1 MPSVLSE
8 IKHWATQLPYWEQA
22 ALDRLLSNSS
32 LTHDDYEELLSY
44 LLEDEGLAIRKKQ
57 RPGLSYVNVMD
68 TEQELSS
75 RPIILNRLFNLQNIN
90 ALVSGQTLNFCPKLT
105 AIYGDNGSGKSGY
118 ARVLGCAGFTR
129 GDTDVLPDITKP
141 VDSDIIRSADI
152 EISDSNSTKVINY
165 HVGGQHPELSQCYVF
180 DSTSVQVHL
189 TGSNTFSFS
198 PAGLSIL
205 TRLSEYT
212 DRVRQ
217 HLQLKINDHR
227 KMHNFEDLFQGS
239 TQVTDFIKT
248 LSPTTTLEE
257 LDKLAT
263 LSEKEN
269 NRIKHLDFE
278 ISSLKTVDAPK
289 QNEAMRGKIEDL
301 EKLVKHLE
309 ALTNNF
315 DTKAIDDINQSIQ
328 QYEKREIL
336 SQTLSIEQ
344 FKSDYFSKTGSE
356 VWNNFINAAR
366 ALGDEESSEGKK
378 YPDNYDRCLLCRQ
391 VLDTESRNFLIN
403 LWQYMKSDA
412 QLKLDQSQHILQNK
426 RDSLS
431 TLNINY
437 FNDQAV
443 SFRHLQEYDVE
454 LLGKV
459 KAFVDNCQNRRE
471 LILERIDS
479 HKQISLSAL
488 PTNEIPKITNKI
500 DELKSELLKLEQR
513 DVANKIIELGQELLV
528 LQHRQI
534 FSKNL
539 PRIKDYIDN
548 IKWAKRASSIGGNT
562 GHITKKYKEL
572 FEDIVSDRYIELFK
586 ATLYD
591 LQRLINV
598 QVKTIG
604 KKGKTLKQ
612 IVLEMDPTVNAD
624 LVTPDKVLSEGEK
637 RAVALAD
644 FLTEVAL
651 DTSSS
656 AIILDDPVTS
666 LDFQWKEKIA
676 TILTKESVK
685 RQVIIFTHDLAFLYL
700 VKKCAE
706 ENSVD
711 ITTHWIQK
719 IENIPGYVFLN
730 NSPALEKEYCKATRA
745 RELYKKSK
753 DSAAEEREYYL
764 RLGFGALRTCYEAF
778 IIYELF
784 QGVVLRFDVRV
795 SPGRLRDIKW
805 DNTIAKEVNSKYEY
819 ISKFIEGHLQA
830 DGYTPKPD
838 VPMLLTE
845 IESFELLRKKHN
857 NLV

>member
-1 MPSVLSE
+1 M
-8 IKHWATQLPYWEQA
+8 A
-22 ALDRLLSNSS
+22 
-32 LTHDDYEELLSY
+32 
-44 LLEDEGLAIRKKQ
+44 
-57 RPGLSYVNVMD
+57 
-68 TEQELSS
+68 
-75 RPIILNRLFNLQNIN
+75 
-90 ALVSGQTLNFCPKLT
+90 
-105 AIYGDNGSGKSGY
+105 
-118 ARVLGCAGFTR
+118 
-129 GDTDVLPDITKP
+129 
-141 VDSDIIRSADI
+141 
-152 EISDSNSTKVINY
+152 
-165 HVGGQHPELSQCYVF
+165 
-180 DSTSVQVHL
+180 
-189 TGSNTFSFS
+189 
-198 PAGLSIL
+198 
-205 TRLSEYT
+205 
-212 DRVRQ
+212 
-217 HLQLKINDHR
+217 
-227 KMHNFEDLFQGS
+227 
-239 TQVTDFIKT
+239 
-248 LSPTTTLEE
+248 
-257 LDKLAT
+257 
-263 LSEKEN
+263 
-269 NRIKHLDFE
+269 
-278 ISSLKTVDAPK
+278 
-289 QNEAMRGKIEDL
+289 
-301 EKLVKHLE
+301 
-309 ALTNNF
+309 
-315 DTKAIDDINQSIQ
+315 
-328 QYEKREIL
+328 
-336 SQTLSIEQ
+336 
-344 FKSDYFSKTGSE
+344 
-356 VWNNFINAAR
+356 
-366 ALGDEESSEGKK
+366 
-378 YPDNYDRCLLCRQ
+378 
-391 VLDTESRNFLIN
+391 
-403 LWQYMKSDA
+403 
-412 QLKLDQSQHILQNK
+412 
-426 RDSLS
+426 
-431 TLNINY
+431 
-437 FNDQAV
+437 
-443 SFRHLQEYDVE
+443 
-454 LLGKV
+454 
-459 KAFVDNCQNRRE
+459 
-471 LILERIDS
+471 
-479 HKQISLSAL
+479 
-488 PTNEIPKITNKI
+488 
-500 DELKSELLKLEQR
+500 
-513 DVANKIIELGQELLV
+513 
-528 LQHRQI
+528 
-534 FSKNL
+534 
-539 PRIKDYIDN
+539 KD
-548 IKWAKRASSIGGNT
+548 
-562 GHITKKYKEL
+562 
-572 FEDIVSDRYIELFK
+572 FK